1 MEVRE
6 LTDEPQ
12 YESPTRSSPVAV
24 SSLRRPKH
32 AASRPRPSARSLTR
46 SKSRSWINPGRAARG
61 ETAHRL
67 WAGVGADDDAAII
80 DAYERAYNI
89 TQREGADGKIPEMPT
104 CGVV

>member
-1 MEVRE
+1 MIV
-6 LTDEPQ
+6 
-12 YESPTRSSPVAV
+12 
-24 SSLRRPKH
+24 
-32 AASRPRPSARSLTR
+32 
-46 SKSRSWINPGRAARG
+46 SWINPGRAARG